1 MSIIVGLIGALI
13 VTYIVWFVNGR
24 PSRRQLGD
32 YILVALVLW
41 ALLALLGYLAH
52 R

>member
-1 MSIIVGLIGALI
+1 LIGAI
-13 VTYIVWFVNGR
+13 FIPYVIWRVNGR
-24 PSRRQLGD
+24 PHGKRRND
-32 YILVALVLW
+32 YVLAGLVLW